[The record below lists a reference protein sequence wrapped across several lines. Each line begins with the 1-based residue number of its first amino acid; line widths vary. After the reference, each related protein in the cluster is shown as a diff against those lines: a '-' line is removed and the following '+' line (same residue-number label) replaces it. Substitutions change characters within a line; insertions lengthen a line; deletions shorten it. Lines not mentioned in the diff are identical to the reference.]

1 MCSPV
6 NTSSTPLSL
15 PNLPNHT
22 CFCDLQDSS
31 KDETTQQDAAAAS
44 SSMSTLDILEA
55 RVKSSKRRGRVEPKV
70 AVNSPIVDQTTGKVP
85 ATPEA
90 QTETAFVSALLF
102 LFVAILIEGLALAG
116 AGFLPEE
123 IDAFIQDAIY
133 PSFSPTV
140 LAFLG
145 ASSLYGLWK
154 TGKLPGQQQTLDK

>member
-1 MCSPV
+1 
-6 NTSSTPLSL
+6 
-15 PNLPNHT
+15 
-22 CFCDLQDSS
+22 
-31 KDETTQQDAAAAS
+31 
-44 SSMSTLDILEA
+44 MSTLDILEA
-55 RVKSSKRRGRVEPKV
+55 RVKSKRRGKVEAKV
-70 AVNSPIVDQTTGKVP
+70 QVNSPIVDQATGKVE
-85 ATPEA
+85 ATPEM

-123 IDAFIQDAIY
+123 VDAFIQDAVY